1 MPFKYILPPGN
12 LTDFL
17 QKSDAPDAPMRR
29 TSYCWDV
36 QIMKKWA
43 LAAREA
49 YGMQTSLLG
58 LIVGAH
64 FKSLRTWGVINHAFK
79 QDIDWNDLRFSLARC
94 GELWGVN
101 GSPAV
106 YGASTISGS
115 GLCPYGETYL
125 DRFPLWF
132 QQVWGHSAFEQACAL
147 LSAGITSFA
156 QAELLHVHLERLRGD
171 IKGL

>member
-1 MPFKYILPPGN
+1 MPFKYILPPRN
-12 LTDFL
+12 LADFL
-17 QKSDAPDAPMRR
+17 QKSDALDAPMRR

-64 FKSLRTWGVINHAFK
+64 FKSLRTWGVINQAF
-79 QDIDWNDLRFSLARC
+79 QQEIDWNDLRLPLARC

-101 GSPAV
+101 GSLAV
-106 YGASTISGS
+106 YSGSNMSGS
-115 GLCPYGETYL
+115 GLLLYGDTY
-125 DRFPLWF
+125 
-132 QQVWGHSAFEQACAL
+132 
-147 LSAGITSFA
+147 
-156 QAELLHVHLERLRGD
+156 
-171 IKGL
+171 